1 MRRGVVPLCSNNYLI
16 LQTPRQYSA
25 VGRSQHSPLDVEA
38 RKLKSLYE
46 ASGYPGTAH
55 LYYRLGWCYGSLR
68 LVPGL
73 RHGTEYLGSV
83 ASQEATQER
92 RKRNGNMREPFSS
105 CVYWI
110 NAYVQFINIREQ
122 LKNQLP
128 SRATTVSNDFGNMT
142 LYTIFSAFALLSPPA
157 SALPNT
163 LFALQTITT
172 ETWQIPRLDMH
183 MMSIGTGI
191 PGNPPWPEDS
201 KFDSTIDFDVMVPA
215 ATGLAKW
222 NCQGA
227 MANSTITERLIDCV
241 RYEEDGE
248 GGLMFGMQKYDG
260 LGERR
265 AELSFS
271 LWLYR
276 NRYAFLAF
284 YDILTIMHMST
295 YTDADYRVDKTVTCL
310 SRRSQA
316 TQLSQ
321 QTTRRN
327 QPVILRVFRVNRT
340 TD

>member
-1 MRRGVVPLCSNNYLI
+1 
-16 LQTPRQYSA
+16 
-25 VGRSQHSPLDVEA
+25 
-38 RKLKSLYE
+38 
-46 ASGYPGTAH
+46 
-55 LYYRLGWCYGSLR
+55 
-68 LVPGL
+68 
-73 RHGTEYLGSV
+73 
-83 ASQEATQER
+83 
-92 RKRNGNMREPFSS
+92 MREPFSL

-110 NAYVQFINIREQ
+110 NAYVQFITIREQ
-122 LKNQLP
+122 LRKQLP
-128 SRATTVSNDFGNMT
+128 SRATTVSNDFGNMA
-142 LYTIFSAFALLSPPA
+142 LYTIFFAFTLLSPLTN
-157 SALPNT
+157 ALPNS
-163 LFALQTITT
+163 LPVLNTITT
-172 ETWQIPRLDMH
+172 ETWQNLRLDMH

-201 KFDSTIDFDVMVPA
+201 KSDSTIDFDVMVPA
-215 ATGLAKW
+215 ATELAKW

-227 MANSTITERLIDCV
+227 MANGTIMERLIDCV

-284 YDILTIMHMST
+284 YDIPTIMHMST
-295 YTDADYRVDKTVTCL
+295 YTDADYRVDKTVTCF

-327 QPVILRVFRVNRT
+327 QPVILRASRVNRT